1 MTTNDM
7 LNSPALDALVST
19 AQEKFGATLE
29 FRIALEEAITE
40 MIAAVGEKGAFQ
52 VQLNQSLYPYLAAS
66 RKLAAMGM
74 PWTEIRSFLLQSR
87 ERE

>member
-7 LNSPALDALVST
+7 LNSPALDSLVST

-40 MIAAVGEKGAFQ
+40 MIAAVGGDGAFQ
-52 VQLNQSLYPYLAAS
+52 VQLNQSLYPYLAAA
-66 RKLAAMGM
+66 RMLAAEGM
-74 PWTEIRSFLLQSR
+74 PWEDIRVFLLQSR
-87 ERE
+87 GRK